1 MAFDRSEGS
10 WSWTRPLI
18 VLAAIVVL
26 GLLSLVFLG
35 TQVSG
40 VLSTVGASVG
50 PPGGGVGQDNGG
62 QEPDGGESGGD
73 QPGGAGA
80 GDGEGSGEDDGDGS
94 SGSDGSPGSEV
105 PLFDVTRPELL
116 IVKTGE
122 ITLQVDDIDA
132 ALNAATRA
140 IDRLGGYASGAT
152 RSGTGDE
159 ASASITF
166 RIPVAAWDGALI
178 ALRDLG
184 GTVLDEHVES
194 DDVTA
199 EVVDIEARVRNLKV
213 TEAAFQSIMTSA
225 SAIKDVL
232 TVQDELTTVRGEIEQ
247 LQSQAARFRDQ
258 AGLSTLSLSFR
269 TTPAPVV
276 AVQED
281 QFDPGAEADAATAH
295 LLGIGQALAKVGI
308 WLGIVWVPILIALGI
323 VGGIGTL
330 VVRRIN
336 RRPATRVVSGM

>member
-18 VLAAIVVL
+18 VLVFVIGL
-26 GLLSLVFLG
+26 GLLSLVVLG
-35 TQVSG
+35 SQVSG
-40 VLSTVGASVG
+40 VLSTVGASVDTPG
-50 PPGGGVGQDNGG
+50 GGGVGQADGE
-62 QEPDGGESGGD
+62 QQPDGGQSGGAG
-73 QPGGAGA
+73 QPGGAGS
-80 GDGEGSGEDDGDGS
+80 GDGDSSGEGEGSGGDR
-94 SGSDGSPGSEV
+94 SPGSEV

-116 IVKTGE
+116 IIKTGE
-122 ITLQVDDIDA
+122 ITLQVDDIDG

-140 IDRLGGYASGAT
+140 IDRLGGYASGSA
-152 RSGTGDE
+152 RSGTGEE
-159 ASASITF
+159 ATASITF

-184 GTVLDEHVES
+184 GTVLDERVES
-194 DDVTA
+194 EDVTA
-199 EVVDIEARVRNLKV
+199 QVVDIEARVRNLKV

-232 TVQDELTTVRGEIEQ
+232 TVQEELTTVRGEIEE
-247 LQSQAARFRDQ
+247 LQSQATRIRDQ
-258 AGLSTLSLSFR
+258 AGLSTLSLNFR

-295 LLGIGQALAKVGI
+295 LIGIGQALAKVGI
-308 WLGIVWVPILIALGI
+308 WLGIVWMPILIALGI
-323 VGGIGTL
+323 VGGIGAL
-330 VVRRIN
+330 VFRRIN
-336 RRPATRVVSGM
+336 RRPPARVVSGM

>member
-1 MAFDRSEGS
+1 MAFDRSERS

-18 VLAAIVVL
+18 VLAAIGVL
-26 GLLSLVFLG
+26 GLLSLIFLG
-35 TQVSG
+35 SQVSG

-50 PPGGGVGQDNGG
+50 TPGGGVGQGDGE
-62 QEPDGGESGGD
+62 QAPDGGESGGG
-73 QPGGAGA
+73 QPGGAGT
-80 GDGEGSGEDDGDGS
+80 GDGDGS
-94 SGSDGSPGSEV
+94 ADGDSSSGGDGSAGSEV

-116 IVKTGE
+116 IIKTGE

-132 ALNAATRA
+132 ALNAATLS
-140 IDRLGGYASGAT
+140 IDRLGGYASGST
-152 RSGTGDE
+152 RSGTGEE
-159 ASASITF
+159 ATASITF

-184 GTVLDEHVES
+184 GTVLDEQVES
-194 DDVTA
+194 EDVTA

-232 TVQDELTTVRGEIEQ
+232 TVQEELTTVRGEIEQ
-247 LQSQAARFRDQ
+247 LQSQATRIRDQ
-258 AGLSTLSLSFR
+258 AGLSTLSLNFR

-276 AVQED
+276 ALQED

-295 LLGIGQALAKVGI
+295 LIGIGQALAKVGI

-323 VGGIGTL
+323 VGGIGAL
-330 VVRRIN
+330 VFRRIN
-336 RRPATRVVSGM
+336 RRPPARVVSGM

>member
-1 MAFDRSEGS
+1 MAFDRSERS
-10 WSWTRPLI
+10 WSWTRPVI
-18 VLAAIVVL
+18 ALAAIVVL
-26 GLLSLVFLG
+26 GLLALVFLG

-50 PPGGGVGQDNGG
+50 TPGGGVGQGNGG
-62 QEPDGGESGGD
+62 QEPDDGESGGQG
-73 QPGGAGA
+73 QPGGAGS
-80 GDGEGSGEDDGDGS
+80 GDGDGSADGGSSSGGDGS
-94 SGSDGSPGSEV
+94 SGDEV
-105 PLFDVTRPELL
+105 RLFDVTRPELL
-116 IVKTGE
+116 IIKTGE

-132 ALNAATRA
+132 ALNAATRV
-140 IDRLGGYASGAT
+140 IDSLGGYASGST
-152 RSGTGDE
+152 RSGTGDD

-184 GTVLDEHVES
+184 GTVLDEQVES
-194 DDVTA
+194 EDVTA

-232 TVQDELTTVRGEIEQ
+232 TVQEELTRVRGEIEQ
-247 LQSQAARFRDQ
+247 LQSQAARIRDQ
-258 AGLSTLSLSFR
+258 AGLSTLSLNFR

-276 AVQED
+276 SVQEER
-281 QFDPGAEADAATAH
+281 FDPGAEADAATAH
-295 LLGIGQALAKVGI
+295 LIGIGQALAKVGI
-308 WLGIVWVPILIALGI
+308 WLGIVWVPILTALGI
-323 VGGIGTL
+323 VGGIGAL

-336 RRPATRVVSGM
+336 RRPAAPVGSGM

>member
-18 VLAAIVVL
+18 VLVFVIVA
-26 GLLSLVFLG
+26 GLVSLIFLG
-35 TQVSG
+35 SQVSA

-50 PPGGGVGQDNGG
+50 TPGGGGVGQGNDGQEPNGG
-62 QEPDGGESGGD
+62 QAGGED
-73 QPGGAGA
+73 QPGGAGS
-80 GDGEGSGEDDGDGS
+80 GDG
-94 SGSDGSPGSEV
+94 DGSPGSEV

-116 IVKTGE
+116 IIKTGE

-132 ALNAATRA
+132 ALNTATRA
-140 IDRLGGYASGAT
+140 IDRLGGYASGST
-152 RSGTGDE
+152 RSGTADE

-166 RIPVAAWDGALI
+166 RIPVAAWDSALI

-184 GTVLDEHVES
+184 GTVLDEQVES
-194 DDVTA
+194 EDVTA

-232 TVQDELTTVRGEIEQ
+232 TVQEELTTVRGEIEQ
-247 LQSQAARFRDQ
+247 LQSQATRIRDQ
-258 AGLSTLSLSFR
+258 AGLSTLSLNFR

-295 LLGIGQALAKVGI
+295 LIGIGQALAKVGI
-308 WLGIVWVPILIALGI
+308 WLGIVWMPILIALGI
-323 VGGIGTL
+323 VGGVGAL
-330 VVRRIN
+330 VFRRIN
-336 RRPATRVVSGM
+336 RRPPARVVSGM